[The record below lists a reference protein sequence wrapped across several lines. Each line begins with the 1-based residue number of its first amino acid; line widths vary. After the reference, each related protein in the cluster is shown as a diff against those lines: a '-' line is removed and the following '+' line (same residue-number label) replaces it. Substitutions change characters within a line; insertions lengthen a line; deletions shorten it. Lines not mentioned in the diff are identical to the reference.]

1 MTYLPRPGQVVLD
14 EHGREVGRAV
24 EVRRKTGVVVMD
36 PERTIPMRDF
46 YTGKFRPDRTVAP
59 VVPHEFAEI
68 RDAAM
73 LRHGSTWA
81 DYLPFLRRSDEYRA
95 RRTKVWA
102 EMRAAGLSYP
112 QIAQAFGLAHTTVLT
127 ALQRAKR
134 QGVGK

>member
-1 MTYLPRPGQVVLD
+1 MNVPPKVGQMVLD

-36 PERTIPMRDF
+36 PERNIPMRDF
-46 YTGKFRPDRTVAP
+46 YTGKFRPDRSTPPDA
-59 VVPHEFAEI
+59 PHEVACI

-73 LRHGSTWA
+73 LRHGSTWS
-81 DYLPFLRRSDEYRA
+81 DYLPYLRRGDKFVA
-95 RRTKVWA
+95 RRVRVWA

>member
-1 MTYLPRPGQVVLD
+1 MTYLPKPGQLVLD

-24 EVRRKTGVVVMD
+24 EVRRKSGVVLMD
-36 PERTIPMRDF
+36 PERTIPMREF
-46 YTGKFRPDRTVAP
+46 YTGKFRPDRSTPPTA
-59 VVPHEFAEI
+59 PHEVACI

-81 DYLPFLRRSDEYRA
+81 DYLPFLRRSDEFRD
-95 RRTKVWA
+95 RRVRVWA

-112 QIAQAFGLAHTTVLT
+112 QIAAAFGLAHTTVLS

>member
-14 EHGREVGRAV
+14 EHGRARGRVVA
-24 EVRRKTGVVVMD
+24 VRRTGGVVVMD
-36 PERTIPMRDF
+36 DGGYFFFRDF
-46 YTGKFRPDRTVAP
+46 YTGRYRPDRHTPPDA
-59 VVPHEFAEI
+59 PHEVACI

-81 DYLPFLRRSDEYRA
+81 DYLPFLRRSEEFRD
-95 RRTKVWA
+95 RRVRVWA
-102 EMRAAGLSYP
+102 EMRGAGLSYP
-112 QIAQAFGLAHTTVLT
+112 QIAAAFGLAHTTVLT

>member
-36 PERTIPMRDF
+36 PERNIPMRDF

-73 LRHGSTWA
+73 LRHGSTWS
-81 DYLPFLRRSDEYRA
+81 DYLPYLRRGDKFVA
-95 RRTKVWA
+95 RRVRVWA